1 MFNIDIDTGGTM
13 TDGLVRGD
21 GQVLSL
27 KVETTPHDV
36 TIAFVDIVE
45 AVRAQ
50 LDLPDLQSFLSEFE
64 VIWWLSTITSNVL
77 AQRVGPNAVLAVD
90 RDEAGLVPYHGDD
103 AVTTYVADGT
113 HEDEVAAYAAR
124 AKELWGSVDAFAN
137 NAGVEGQ
144 VAPVTDPAVE
154 DFDKVP
160 AVNVRRFFSG
170 LKHVLPF
177 MEEGAS
183 VVNTASPLGL
193 VGGAGLGP

>member
-1 MFNIDIDTGGTM
+1 M
-13 TDGLVRGD
+13 
-21 GQVLSL
+21 
-27 KVETTPHDV
+27 
-36 TIAFVDIVE
+36 
-45 AVRAQ
+45 
-50 LDLPDLQSFLSEFE
+50 
-64 VIWWLSTITSNVL
+64 
-77 AQRVGPNAVLAVD
+77 LAVD

-103 AVTTYVADGT
+103 AVTTHVADGT

-193 VGGAGLGP
+193 VGGAGLAPYVASKNAVIGVTKSAALEHALPEERGSTPSAPHRSLAG